1 MIITDAIAAQ
11 ATAHLSRHDP
21 RLATIV
27 DVFGSCT
34 IRPHGDYYRELV
46 ESIVSQQLS
55 VKAAHTINERFVA
68 LFDGTFPSPQQI
80 MATPHETLRS
90 AGLSGAKARYVQ
102 EVAQHVLDGRVVFA
116 DFDALDNQ
124 TIIDSL
130 VAIKGVGEWTAH
142 MFLMF
147 CMGRSDILA
156 YGDLGVRSAAQKLY
170 GLDALPTKA
179 KLFEIA
185 ETHGWHPYESIA
197 CWYLWKSLDNE
208 PQLTTPTS
216 DL

>member
-1 MIITDAIAAQ
+1 MTISDTFAAQ
-11 ATAHLSRHDP
+11 ARAHLSQHDP
-21 RLATIV
+21 RLGRIA
-27 DVFGSCT
+27 DMFGLCT

-55 VKAAHTINERFVA
+55 VKAARTINGRFIA
-68 LFDGTFPSPQQI
+68 LFDNAFPTPEQI
-80 MATPHETLRS
+80 LATPHETLRS
-90 AGLSGAKARYVQ
+90 AGLSGAKARYIQ

-116 DFDALDNQ
+116 DFDTLDNR
-124 TIIDSL
+124 TIIDNL

-147 CMGRSDILA
+147 CMGRSDVLA

-185 ETHGWHPYESIA
+185 ETHGWHPYESVA

-208 PQLTTPTS
+208 PQLTAPTS